1 MVTNDLQ
8 PEVADSRERA
18 QLILVGSIA
27 IAFVVI
33 GLVVVINTVL
43 FTENVA
49 TSESIE
55 RSGSA
60 ENFDYQARR
69 DTRSL
74 VLRINHGTVNVTRTD
89 LRTAIQRNVTNF
101 SRILSESYADR
112 SGAWVNVTYNPS
124 KTRWGERIVRERDG
138 TFVSPNGDADWAV
151 VDDTTDAEIGRVIMN
166 MNVSETSE
174 AKQFSVNVSN
184 ATGYVNLSMSSVGPS
199 PNANLTV
206 NPETSLPSRG
216 VIDPSAEECEPSN
229 GRVLLDL
236 KTGNA
241 FTGSCA
247 FNGTAELEP
256 PYNVTFTDGTAAHGK
271 FGLVLNETNV
281 DYSGGSYAMCKSSGD
296 DICVAPVAW
305 SANVTF
311 QYQTRTINYTRD
323 SNVTIYP

>member
-1 MVTNDLQ
+1 MVTTDLQ
-8 PEVADSRERA
+8 PTGTDSSERA
-18 QLILVGSIA
+18 QLILVGSLA

-74 VLRINHGTVNVTRTD
+74 ILRINHGEVNVTRSD

-101 SRILSESYADR
+101 SRIMSESYADR

-124 KTRWGERIVRERDG
+124 KTSWGERIVSERDG

-151 VDDTTDAEIGRVIMN
+151 VDDTTDAEIGRFIVN
-166 MNVSETSE
+166 MNVSQTSD
-174 AKQFSVNVSN
+174 ADQFAINVSN
-184 ATGYVNLSMSSVGPS
+184 ATGYVNLSMSTVGPS

-206 NPETSLPSRG
+206 NPETSTPSQG
-216 VIDPSAEECEPSN
+216 VVDPSAETCEPSN

-236 KTGNA
+236 KSGDA
-241 FTGSCA
+241 FTGSCT

-256 PYNVTFTDGTAAHGK
+256 PFNVTVTDGTAAYGK

-281 DYSGGSYAMCKSSGD
+281 DYSGGSYAMCKSSSD
-296 DICVAPVAW
+296 DVCVAPIAW

-311 QYQTRTINYTRD
+311 QYQTRTINYARD